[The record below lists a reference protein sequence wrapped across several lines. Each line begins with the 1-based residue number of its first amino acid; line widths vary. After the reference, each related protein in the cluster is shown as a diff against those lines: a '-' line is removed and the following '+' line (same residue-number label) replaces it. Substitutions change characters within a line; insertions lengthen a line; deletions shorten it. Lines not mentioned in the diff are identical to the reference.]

1 MNRDDVFEIY
11 GKLGNYN
18 PKNISDIYI
27 ECDRSIIEIDGLKFY
42 KSTGESR
49 NIGLTD
55 IWLPYEGCEKT
66 LTNRE
71 RVIKSEDK
79 YIDDWNA
86 NNIDS
91 ILIENDKYDLE
102 KYKRFI
108 NKKYAII
115 SKWLYD
121 NYDTTNRTNKMRTKR
136 RNKIGHIVL
145 KDIPQNITPQENQLI
160 SNFHYYLRRL
170 YGNYVSDIRS
180 YNYYQ
185 AAIYISQT
193 NQLNNSIRTF
203 ISDNYISSNVHISVF
218 FYKIQTQQQNP
229 PIRIEDNLFHRPH
242 VSLHLNL
249 KSIHSKIPFKIEL
262 HYGTDKTYYK
272 DVRKPTI
279 WMVISSTN
287 KDFDEYPIVTDTHS
301 GIEVMTNK
309 NQNTVQ
315 YRVQYNT
322 DWNNTFKT
330 AIENSLNIDDDHIEE
345 RYYREIDDLLKTQ
358 INELQTIYNNY
369 MTNVMLIVH
378 HMGLYSGNSFIRS

>member
-1 MNRDDVFEIY
+1 
-11 GKLGNYN
+11 
-18 PKNISDIYI
+18 
-27 ECDRSIIEIDGLKFY
+27 CDRSIIEIDGLKFY

-309 NQNTVQ
+309 NQNT
-315 YRVQYNT
+315 
-322 DWNNTFKT
+322 
-330 AIENSLNIDDDHIEE
+330 
-345 RYYREIDDLLKTQ
+345 
-358 INELQTIYNNY
+358 
-369 MTNVMLIVH
+369 
-378 HMGLYSGNSFIRS
+378 